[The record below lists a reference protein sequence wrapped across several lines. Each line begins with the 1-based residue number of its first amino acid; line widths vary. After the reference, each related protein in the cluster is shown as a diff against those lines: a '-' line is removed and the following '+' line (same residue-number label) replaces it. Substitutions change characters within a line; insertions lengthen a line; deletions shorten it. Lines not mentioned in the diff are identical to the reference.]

1 MHCYRR
7 FAALSESQRDKMQR
21 AKEIDITNMNTNE
34 EHTYQSGFSLMAKRS
49 EINLPNHQE
58 LEYSQVYGCFAAN
71 PPRKVKGIEQKLA
84 NVETNDFEK
93 QVRKYIE

>member
-34 EHTYQSGFSLMAKRS
+34 EHTDQSGFSLMAKRS
-49 EINLPNHQE
+49 EINLPNH
-58 LEYSQVYGCFAAN
+58 LWLFCSQ

>member
-34 EHTYQSGFSLMAKRS
+34 EHTDQSGFSLMAKRS
-49 EINLPNHQE
+49 EINLPKHQE

-71 PPRKVKGIEQKLA
+71 PQERLKVLNKSLLMLKPMILK
-84 NVETNDFEK
+84 NK
-93 QVRKYIE
+93 

>member
-34 EHTYQSGFSLMAKRS
+34 EHTDQSGFSLMAKRS

-58 LEYSQVYGCFAAN
+58 LEYSQVYGCFPAN
-71 PPRKVKGIEQKLA
+71 PQERLKVLNKSLLMLKPMILK
-84 NVETNDFEK
+84 NK
-93 QVRKYIE
+93 